1 MPLFRR
7 LVEDPLGEVDEDGH
21 VGATEW
27 VTPIRV
33 SREYNGRSTSLSK
46 QDPQVP
52 PDKTCAS
59 CRNRERAERANV
71 QGVSFHDLHVTLS
84 AKSRVPHTSADIGF
98 VLSSPC
104 AVSTCPF
111 RLSMPASLAGD
122 FIATKISLACKR
134 DKMLTRQPSASVM
147 LGLPRYSHASV
158 GPLPA
163 SGIAFDRP
171 QNLCPP
177 RSLVW
182 TYMSSRIYLARNE
195 QRVWVCAFFVFPP
208 VQPPSRGSLWPASRW
223 PRPSP
228 LHLSGRYHFSP
239 LLPWLAVHLSPCTK
253 PVEKIHCQHGLISLH
268 LASSWRQLPG

>member
-122 FIATKISLACKR
+122 FVATKISLACKR

-147 LGLPRYSHASV
+147 LGLPRYSHASD

-163 SGIAFDRP
+163 SGIALIARRTFVHPDP
-171 QNLCPP
+171 
-177 RSLVW
+177 LVR
-182 TYMSSRIYLARNE
+182 TYMSWRIYLARNE
-195 QRVWVCAFFVFPP
+195 QRGCGFA
-208 VQPPSRGSLWPASRW
+208 PSSYFRPYSLPHAVV
-223 PRPSP
+223 
-228 LHLSGRYHFSP
+228 SGRLRGGRVP
-239 LLPWLAVHLSPCTK
+239 LRCISQAGITSAPYCLGLLCISRRAPSLSRRSIANT
-253 PVEKIHCQHGLISLH
+253 
-268 LASSWRQLPG
+268 A